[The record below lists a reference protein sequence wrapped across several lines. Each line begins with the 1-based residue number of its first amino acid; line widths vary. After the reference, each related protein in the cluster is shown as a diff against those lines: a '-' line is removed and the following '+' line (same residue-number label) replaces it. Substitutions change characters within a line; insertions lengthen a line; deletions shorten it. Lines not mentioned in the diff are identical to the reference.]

1 MTKIEKHPAA
11 EKLLTQITKEMINAL
26 TLGEENE
33 SSALL
38 ESGVGLITKAW
49 MLPQEQAD
57 NSLAL
62 IQRQRELVKQGCSEA
77 VLPDEQLLE
86 PFDGPMIAELVW
98 GLFETAVR
106 LDDAQDRTA
115 IHQIAIRLAE
125 ALSFDDWIEQS
136 GPDGRRN

>member
-86 PFDGPMIAELVW
+86 PFDGPMIAEL
-98 GLFETAVR
+98 
-106 LDDAQDRTA
+106 
-115 IHQIAIRLAE
+115 I
-125 ALSFDDWIEQS
+125 
-136 GPDGRRN
+136 